1 MKIWKELSE
10 TFRITSLLAILL
22 IVTIH
27 YHSQPFM
34 GAYTGNYLVQEFLH
48 NIIGRSAVPI
58 FSLMSGF
65 LFFQGATFTLSIL
78 VDKLKNRVFTIL
90 LPTLFISLLIWF
102 YDQFPTLIL
111 ANQPYHGSWKQF
123 FVVWWLHPNG
133 SQFWFVRDLMILFFL
148 TPYIYLL
155 IQRCAALGPA
165 LLLFFWCMD
174 WQLFPIWEG
183 RYFLNNDTLTF
194 FVIGAW
200 ISLCGTESKVKFFL
214 NPSRNTL
221 LQLLIIYSLFAA
233 ARIYLEPSMSLWY
246 QTVYHWYSLPLQKAV
261 ILIGMYL
268 LLIGAQGLC
277 RTRLKAGCL
286 RFAGYSFFIFLVHD
300 YPLKNILWEWLYQ
313 KGISLVWIF
322 YVRLGVALVLLFL
335 LAAILETVF
344 PQFFSWLNGG
354 RNKQHRLAEQ
364 AEPDNLADNNQSPAL
379 K

>member
-1 MKIWKELSE
+1 MKIWTELSD
-10 TFRITSLLAILL
+10 TLRITSLLAILL

-48 NIIGRSAVPI
+48 NIIGRAAVPV

-65 LFFQGATFTLSIL
+65 LFFQGPAFTLSIL
-78 VDKLKNRVFTIL
+78 AGKLKNRVFTIL

-111 ANQPYHGSWKQF
+111 ANQPYQGTWEHF
-123 FVVWWLHPNG
+123 FLVWWLHPNG
-133 SQFWFVRDLMILFFL
+133 SQFWFIRDLMLLFFL

-155 IQRCAALGPA
+155 IQRFAALAPA

-183 RYFLNNDTLTF
+183 RYLLNNDTVTF

-200 ISLCGTESKVKFFL
+200 LSLRGTEDKLRTFL
-214 NPSRNTL
+214 SPSRNTIF
-221 LQLLIIYSLFAA
+221 QLLIIYSLLTA

-268 LLIGAQGLC
+268 VIIGAQGLG
-277 RTRLKAGCL
+277 RTRFKTGFL
-286 RFAGYSFFIFLVHD
+286 RLAGYSFFIFLVHD

-313 KGISLVWIF
+313 QGISLVWIF
-322 YVRLGVALVLLFL
+322 YVRLGIALALLFS
-335 LAAILETVF
+335 LAVMLEAIF
-344 PQFFSWLNGG
+344 PQFFSWLSGG
-354 RNKQHRLAEQ
+354 RNKQRQPTEKPESGECVFNDQ
-364 AEPDNLADNNQSPAL
+364 ATES

>member
-1 MKIWKELSE
+1 MKMWTGLSE
-10 TFRITSLLAILL
+10 TLRVTSLLAILL

-48 NIIGRSAVPI
+48 NIIGRAAVPV
-58 FSLMSGF
+58 FALMSGF
-65 LFFQGATFTLSIL
+65 LFFQGPAFTLSVL
-78 VDKLKNRVFTIL
+78 AGKLKNRVFTIL

-111 ANQPYHGSWKQF
+111 ANQPYQGTWKQF

-155 IQRCAALGPA
+155 VQRFSALVPA

-200 ISLCGTESKVKFFL
+200 ISLCGTEDRVKKFL
-214 NPSRNTL
+214 SPSRNTL
-221 LQLLIIYSLFAA
+221 LQLLIIYSLFTA

-268 LLIGAQGLC
+268 LLIGAQSLC
-277 RTRLKAGCL
+277 RTRLKASCL
-286 RFAGYSFFIFLVHD
+286 RLAGYSFFIFLVHD

-322 YVRLGVALVLLFL
+322 YVRLGIALVLLFL
-335 LAAILETVF
+335 LAAVLERVF
-344 PQFFSWLNGG
+344 PQFFSWLSGG
-354 RNKQHRLAEQ
+354 RNRQPKRVEKSLPMDFVNNDQSAE
-364 AEPDNLADNNQSPAL
+364 LR
-379 K
+379 

>member
-1 MKIWKELSE
+1 MKIWTELSE
-10 TFRITSLLAILL
+10 TLRITSLLAILL
-22 IVTIH
+22 IVVIH

-48 NIIGRSAVPI
+48 NIIGRAAVPV

-65 LFFQGATFTLSIL
+65 LFFQGSAFTLSIL
-78 VDKLKNRVFTIL
+78 AGKLKNRVVTIL

-111 ANQPYHGSWKQF
+111 ANQPYQGTWKQF
-123 FVVWWLHPNG
+123 FIAWWLYPNG

-148 TPYIYLL
+148 TPYIYLVV
-155 IQRCAALGPA
+155 QRFAALAPA
-165 LLLFFWCMD
+165 LLLLFWCMD
-174 WQLFPIWEG
+174 WQLFPVWEG

-194 FVIGAW
+194 FVMGAW
-200 ISLCGTESKVKFFL
+200 LSLQGKEDKVKKFL
-214 NPSRNTL
+214 SPSRNTL
-221 LQLLIIYSLFAA
+221 IQLLIIYSLFTA

-277 RTRLKAGCL
+277 RTRLKNGCL
-286 RFAGYSFFIFLVHD
+286 RLAGYSFFIFLVHD

-313 KGISLVWIF
+313 QGISLVWIF
-322 YVRLGVALVLLFL
+322 YVRLGIALVLLFS
-335 LAAILETVF
+335 LAAMLEAVF
-344 PQFFSWLNGG
+344 PQFFSWLSGG
-354 RNKQHRLAEQ
+354 RNRQRRPTEKLEPNDFMDDHQSAE
-364 AEPDNLADNNQSPAL
+364 L

>member
-10 TFRITSLLAILL
+10 TLRITSLLAILL
-22 IVTIH
+22 IVAIH

-34 GAYTGNYLVQEFLH
+34 GTYSGNYLVQEVIH
-48 NIIGRSAVPI
+48 NIIGRAAVPI

-65 LFFQGATFTLSIL
+65 LFFQGSTFTLSIL
-78 VDKLKNRVFTIL
+78 AKKLKNRASTIL
-90 LPTLFISLLIWF
+90 LPTLFISLLIWLW
-102 YDQFPTLIL
+102 DQFPTLVL
-111 ANQPYHGSWKQF
+111 ANQPYQGHWKQF
-123 FVVWWLHPNG
+123 FVVWWLYPNG

-155 IQRCAALGPA
+155 VQRFSALVPA
-165 LLLFFWCMD
+165 LLLFCWCMD

-194 FVIGAW
+194 FIIGAW
-200 ISLCGTESKVKFFL
+200 ASLRGTEDKMQYFL

-221 LQLLIIYSLFAA
+221 FQLFVIYMLLAG

-268 LLIGAQGLC
+268 LLICAQGLC
-277 RTRLKAGCL
+277 RTRVKDVFL
-286 RFAGYSFFIFLVHD
+286 RLAGYSFFIFLVHD

-313 KGISLVWIF
+313 QGISLVWIF
-322 YVRLGVALVLLFL
+322 YLRLGVALALLFL
-335 LAAILETVF
+335 VAAVLETTF
-344 PQFFSWLNGG
+344 PQFFTWLNGG
-354 RNKQHRLAEQ
+354 RNRQHQPVEKPVPLEFSPNDQPAE
-364 AEPDNLADNNQSPAL
+364 L

>member
-10 TFRITSLLAILL
+10 TLRITSLLAILL
-22 IVTIH
+22 IVAIH

-34 GAYTGNYLVQEFLH
+34 GTYSGNYLVQEVIH
-48 NIIGRSAVPI
+48 NIIGRAAVPI

-65 LFFQGATFTLSIL
+65 LFFQGSTFTLSTL
-78 VDKLKNRVFTIL
+78 AKKLKNRTATIL
-90 LPTLFISLLIWF
+90 LPTLFISLLIWLW
-102 YDQFPTLIL
+102 DQFPTLVL
-111 ANQPYHGSWKQF
+111 ANQPYQGHWKQF
-123 FVVWWLHPNG
+123 FVVWWLYPNG

-155 IQRCAALGPA
+155 VQRFSALVPA

-200 ISLCGTESKVKFFL
+200 VSLRGTEDKVQHFL

-221 LQLLIIYSLFAA
+221 FQLFVIYMLLAG

-268 LLIGAQGLC
+268 LLICAQGLC
-277 RTRLKAGCL
+277 RTRIKGIFL
-286 RFAGYSFFIFLVHD
+286 RLAGYSFFIFLVHD

-313 KGISLVWIF
+313 QGISLVWIF
-322 YVRLGVALVLLFL
+322 YLRLGIALALLFL
-335 LAAILETVF
+335 VAAVLETAF
-344 PQFFSWLNGG
+344 PQFFTWLNGG
-354 RNKQHRLAEQ
+354 RNRQHQPVEKPVSLEFSPNDQPAE
-364 AEPDNLADNNQSPAL
+364 L

>member
-1 MKIWKELSE
+1 MKIWTELSD
-10 TFRITSLLAILL
+10 TLRITSLLAILL

-48 NIIGRSAVPI
+48 NIIGRAAVPV

-65 LFFQGATFTLSIL
+65 LFFQGPAFTLSIL
-78 VDKLKNRVFTIL
+78 AGKLKNRVATIL
-90 LPTLFISLLIWF
+90 VPTLFISLLIWF

-111 ANQPYHGSWKQF
+111 ANQPYQGGWKQF

-133 SQFWFVRDLMILFFL
+133 SQFWFVRDLLILFFL

-155 IQRCAALGPA
+155 ISRFAALGPV

-200 ISLCGTESKVKFFL
+200 ISLRGTEGKVRTFL
-214 NPSRNTL
+214 SPSRNTL
-221 LQLLIIYSLFAA
+221 FQLLIIYSLFTA

-246 QTVYHWYSLPLQKAV
+246 QTVYHWYSLPLQKAI

-268 LLIGAQGLC
+268 ILMGAQGLC
-277 RTRLKAGCL
+277 RTRFKESYL
-286 RFAGYSFFIFLVHD
+286 RLAGYSFFIFLVHD

-313 KGISLVWIF
+313 QGIGLVWIF
-322 YVRLGVALVLLFL
+322 YVRLGIALALLFS
-335 LAAILETVF
+335 LAVFLEAVF

-354 RNKQHRLAEQ
+354 RNKQHRPAEKSEREELLDNSQ
-364 AEPDNLADNNQSPAL
+364 SAEF